1 MRISYRGFSL
11 IMEKTLT
18 FSVPILVMCALAGV
32 ITHWDRIPQ
41 LPFELS
47 VLPQRLFRF
56 LRLPVVSYA
65 IPALIAV
72 GILRYKKRENGIFI
86 ICSGVVYREILTCI
100 REVATQSWWFS
111 EAAPLTAFVSM
122 CMSGAGFREHV
133 VTQKAAQFLI
143 KTVRPDGAWP
153 IDTDLSC
160 WVTSLS
166 IKALGEDLRIKLFY

>member
-1 MRISYRGFSL
+1 MRGVLSYYG
-11 IMEKTLT
+11 KDLT

-72 GILRYKKRENGIFI
+72 GILRYKKGKRDFLSSVRESF
-86 ICSGVVYREILTCI
+86 YREILTRI

-111 EAAPLTAFVSM
+111 GS
-122 CMSGAGFREHV
+122 C
-133 VTQKAAQFLI
+133 
-143 KTVRPDGAWP
+143 P
-153 IDTDLSC
+153 IDRFC
-160 WVTSLS
+160 
-166 IKALGEDLRIKLFY
+166 

>member
-1 MRISYRGFSL
+1 M
-11 IMEKTLT
+11 T

-72 GILRYKKRENGIFI
+72 GILRYKKGKQDF
-86 ICSGVVYREILTCI
+86 Y
-100 REVATQSWWFS
+100 
-111 EAAPLTAFVSM
+111 
-122 CMSGAGFREHV
+122 H
-133 VTQKAAQFLI
+133 
-143 KTVRPDGAWP
+143 
-153 IDTDLSC
+153 
-160 WVTSLS
+160 
-166 IKALGEDLRIKLFY
+166 LFGSRL